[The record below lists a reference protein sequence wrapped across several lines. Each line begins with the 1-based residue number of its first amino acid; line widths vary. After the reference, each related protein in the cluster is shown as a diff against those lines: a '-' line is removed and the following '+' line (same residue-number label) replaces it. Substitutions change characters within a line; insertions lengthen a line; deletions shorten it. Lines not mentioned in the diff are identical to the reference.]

1 MIPTNVQSVF
11 LVSILGTSIWRP
23 ARTTRDRPWLVSR
36 RWPTTP
42 YLKHQP
48 FASGAFLR
56 PPPGVGFRAEHWTGY
71 RIDSTPA
78 KKPTT
83 ACLISRTPRVQH
95 TVPGAGRPPNLIG
108 PRGTGTLW
116 KLTLG
121 LGKSE
126 IFCS

>member
-1 MIPTNVQSVF
+1 MFSPFSWSASWAPRSGDRRGPREIARGSF
-11 LVSILGTSIWRP
+11 P
-23 ARTTRDRPWLVSR
+23 AAGLARLPE
-36 RWPTTP
+36 
-42 YLKHQP
+42 HQP

-56 PPPGVGFRAEHWTGY
+56 PPPGVAFRAEHWTGY

-95 TVPGAGRPPNLIG
+95 TVPSAGRPPNLIG